1 MSEAGGIV
9 TRFDFPSG
17 ALDFPSSWTRGSH
30 LALYNHQLVHR
41 GEAQLEI
48 LPLSTIA
55 SVRVFFA
62 RDARRPGW
70 GISLVIIA
78 LFVLA
83 LSGPLEQLAAAAA
96 AEMASGGGSGVARAL
111 YGLFRVIQAIAGMLP
126 LLALAGVL
134 GGATLGVLGWMGS
147 TTLALTFAG
156 AERTYPARGRNTR
169 LMDFAEALA
178 ERVVLAKR

>member
-1 MSEAGGIV
+1 MSEAGGII

-17 ALDFPSSWTRGSH
+17 ALDFPSAALRGSH

-62 RDARRPGW
+62 RDARRLGW
-70 GISLVIIA
+70 GVSLVIIA
-78 LFVLA
+78 LLVLA
-83 LSGPLEQLAAAAA
+83 VAGPLEQLAAGAA
-96 AEMASGGGSGVARAL
+96 AEMAAAGGHGVARAL
-111 YGLFRVIQAIAGMLP
+111 YGFFRVVQAIAGMLP
-126 LLALAGVL
+126 LLAIAGAVGGIALA
-134 GGATLGVLGWMGS
+134 VLGWMGS

-156 AERTYPARGRNTR
+156 AERSFAARGRNTR